1 MSEKQNALNTGSE
14 SLKPVFSIAT
24 VNLQGNN
31 NYVSWA
37 ASVELWFVGQGY
49 NDYLTKNAIDI
60 TVTDRSNWV
69 KIDAQ
74 LCSLL
79 WYSLDPKLLAL
90 FQSCKTCCK
99 IWTKA
104 KTLYT
109 NDIQR
114 IYKLVSDIR
123 GEQYSD
129 MASYL
134 GQVDTLKDEFNSL
147 MPLTNDVD
155 AHEGQRD
162 KFFMVLALI
171 GLRYDFCSVKDQILT
186 GSVIPTL
193 EDVSARLLRISLS
206 KSDATDMESS
216 VLAVQGNQG
225 QGGNRKGKG
234 KKFHCTYC
242 DKKGHTRD
250 ACWALHGRPPRSN
263 QSDNTEG
270 LLPQPTNKSQNLDS
284 ITLIGEDY
292 KKYLQ
297 FQAVKQHPP
306 STSIAHS
313 GNSFACLTKSS
324 PVGPWILDS
333 GASDHISG
341 PEYWENDWNRI

>member
-1 MSEKQNALNTGSE
+1 MVHLQQNH
-14 SLKPVFSIAT
+14 
-24 VNLQGNN
+24 Q
-31 NYVSWA
+31 
-37 ASVELWFVGQGY
+37 
-49 NDYLTKNAIDI
+49 
-60 TVTDRSNWV
+60 
-69 KIDAQ
+69 
-74 LCSLL
+74 
-79 WYSLDPKLLAL
+79 
-90 FQSCKTCCK
+90 
-99 IWTKA
+99 
-104 KTLYT
+104 
-109 NDIQR
+109 
-114 IYKLVSDIR
+114 
-123 GEQYSD
+123 D

-134 GQVDTLKDEFNSL
+134 GEVDTLKDEFNSL
-147 MPLTNDVD
+147 MPFTNDVD
-155 AHEGQRD
+155 VQEGQRD
-162 KFFMVLALI
+162 NFFMVLALI
-171 GLRYDFCSVKDQILT
+171 GLRSDLCSLKDQILT

-263 QSDNTEG
+263 QSDNTGKPIAHLAQSNEEG
-270 LLPQPTNKSQNLDS
+270 LLPQPTNKSQDLDS

-292 KKYLQ
+292 KEYLQ
-297 FQAVKQHPP
+297 FQAAKQHPP

-313 GNSFACLTKSS
+313 GNSVACLTKSS

-333 GASDHISG
+333 GASDHISSNHNLFSTLISPSTPSKVTLANG
-341 PEYWENDWNRI
+341 SQTQVKGIGDVQLLPSISLTTVLFTPECPYNLISISKLTKNLNCSVTFTADSVVMQDRSTGRMIGTRYES

>member
-1 MSEKQNALNTGSE
+1 MSKNQNTLNTGSE
-14 SLKPVFSIAT
+14 SLKPVFSIAA
-24 VNLQGNN
+24 VKLQGSN

-49 NDYLTKNAIDI
+49 DDHLTKNVTDI
-60 TVTDRSNWV
+60 TATDRPNWV

-79 WYSLDPKLLAL
+79 WHSLDPKFLAL
-90 FQSCKTCCK
+90 FQSCKTFC
-99 IWTKA
+99 IWTRA

-114 IYKLVSDIR
+114 IYKVVSDMVHL
-123 GEQYSD
+123 QQNHQD

-134 GQVDTLKDEFNSL
+134 GQVETLKDEFNSL

-155 AHEGQRD
+155 AQEGQRD

-171 GLRYDFCSVKDQILT
+171 GLRSNLCSVKDQILT
-186 GSVIPTL
+186 
-193 EDVSARLLRISLS
+193 ARLLRISLS

-216 VLAVQGNQG
+216 ILEVQGNQG

-234 KKFHCTYC
+234 KKFHCSYC

-263 QSDNTEG
+263 QSDNTG
-270 LLPQPTNKSQNLDS
+270 KPAAHLAQSNVKDLLPQPTNKSQDLDS
-284 ITLIGEDY
+284 IILIGEDY
-292 KKYLQ
+292 KEYLQ
-297 FQAVKQHPP
+297 FQAAKQHPP

-313 GNSFACLTKSS
+313 G
-324 PVGPWILDS
+324 
-333 GASDHISG
+333 
-341 PEYWENDWNRI
+341 PEY